1 MLGYLKGKIL
11 ENSDGKLIVI
21 TGAPDADSAVGY
33 AVTVPA
39 GASYLDFQPGS
50 VHELFLY
57 THVREDSL
65 DLYGFRTRSE
75 KELFLTLLNVNGIGP
90 KVGMSIL
97 SSTDPASLL
106 EAILEGDKASLTRIP
121 GIGKKTAERVVL
133 ELADPLRKRVEQGGF
148 REWMHKGSGAVS
160 AKGITSAK
168 ATGEKPSNL
177 SSVGVYRE
185 ATDALIGLGYREID
199 IQFVF
204 KKIREEKEKAND
216 FTPPRLELIIRTALQ
231 QLSQRSIPPRSLNDV
246 GN

>member
-1 MLGYLKGKIL
+1 MLGYLKGKIH
-11 ENSDGKLIVI
+11 ENLDGKLIVV
-21 TGAPDADSAVGY
+21 TSGSPDSDSAVGY
-33 AVTVPA
+33 AVTVPS
-39 GASYLDFQPGS
+39 GASYLDFQSGS
-50 VHELFLY
+50 THELFIY

-148 REWMHKGSGAVS
+148 REWMHKGAGLSAASGAVS
-160 AKGITSAK
+160 AKGA
-168 ATGEKPSNL
+168 GEKDKPTSL
-177 SSVGVYRE
+177 STVGVYRE
-185 ATDALIGLGYREID
+185 ATDALLGLGYRELD

-204 KKIREEKEKAND
+204 KKMREEKDQAADAN
-216 FTPPRLELIIRTALQ
+216 PIQLEQVVRTALQ
-231 QLSQRSIPPRSLNDV
+231 RLSQRSMIDV
-246 GN
+246 GK

>member
-11 ENSDGKLIVI
+11 ENLEGKLIVI
-21 TGAPDADSAVGY
+21 TGAPDSDSAVGY

-39 GASYLDFQPGS
+39 GPSYLDFQAGS
-50 VHELFLY
+50 THELFLY

-106 EAILEGDKASLTRIP
+106 DAILEGDKASLTRIP

-148 REWMHKGSGAVS
+148 REWMHKSPAHSATGAVS
-160 AKGITSAK
+160 AKGTLEK
-168 ATGEKPSNL
+168 EKPIST
-177 SSVGVYRE
+177 VGVFRE
-185 ATDALIGLGYREID
+185 AMDALLGLGYRELD

-204 KKIREEKEKAND
+204 KKMREEKELASD
-216 FTPPRLELIIRTALQ
+216 FNPVRLDLIIRIALQ
-231 QLSQRSIPPRSLNDV
+231 QLSKRSLIDA
-246 GN
+246 GK

>member
-11 ENSDGKLIVI
+11 ENTDGKLIVV
-21 TGAPDADSAVGY
+21 TSGGVESDSAVGY

-39 GASYLDFQPGS
+39 GTGYLDFQPGTT
-50 VHELFLY
+50 HEVFIY

-106 EAILEGDKASLTRIP
+106 EAILDGDKASLTRIP

-133 ELADPLRKRVEQGGF
+133 ELADPLRKRVEQGAF
-148 REWMHKGSGAVS
+148 REWTHKTGSNSTAHASGAVS
-160 AKGITSAK
+160 AKA
-168 ATGEKPSNL
+168 ATEKSSNI
-177 SSVGVYRE
+177 STVGVYRE
-185 ATDALIGLGYREID
+185 ATDALIGLGYRELD
-199 IQFVF
+199 IQYVF
-204 KKIREEKEKAND
+204 KKMREEKEQSSD
-216 FTPPRLELIIRTALQ
+216 FTPPRLDLIIRTALQ
-231 QLSQRSIPPRSLNDV
+231 QLSKRNLIDA
-246 GN
+246 GT